1 MKYAFILAE
10 LLMYPLSVVCRVLG
24 VTQSGFHAWRARV
37 SSPRDHARDRLRADI
52 HKVFDSHRGRYGA
65 PRLTRVLRA
74 QHGYTGSENRIKAL
88 MRAMSLAARA
98 GRKFKVT
105 TDSAHALPI
114 APNLLGQ
121 DFSCDSSAESTSHAK
136 APDQVWLSDITYLW
150 TREGWLYVCAVLD
163 LFTRKIVG
171 WAMAGHMT
179 RELVLEALR
188 MAHATRKPAPGLI
201 FHSDRGSQ
209 YACHEVRD
217 WLAARAMRQSMSG
230 TGNCYDNAPMESFWH
245 SLKVEETHGL
255 DFATR
260 AEAKH
265 CVFGYI
271 EGWYNTTRM
280 HSSLN
285 YQSPIQ
291 FERECNA
298 KLMKA
303 ANDDLSTSNLSTASS
318 KNSQTARLNKRAA

>member
-37 SSPRDHARDRLRADI
+37 PSPRDHARERLRSDI
-52 HKVFDSHRGRYGA
+52 RKVFDIHRGRYGA
-65 PRLTRVLRA
+65 PRLYRVLRE
-74 QHGYTGSENRIKAL
+74 QHGYSGSLNRIKAL
-88 MRAMSLAARA
+88 MRAMGLRAKA

-105 TDSAHALPI
+105 TDSAHSLPI

-121 DFSCDSSAESTSHAK
+121 DFSCDASAESTSHAK

-171 WAMAGHMT
+171 WAMAEHMT
-179 RELVLEALR
+179 RELVLDALR
-188 MAHATRKPAPGLI
+188 MANKVRKPPPGLI

-209 YACHEVRD
+209 YASHEVRT
-217 WLAARAMRQSMSG
+217 WLTTETMRQSMSG

-245 SLKVEETHGL
+245 SLKVEETHGQN
-255 DFATR
+255 FATR
-260 AEAKH
+260 AEATH
-265 CVFGYI
+265 SVFGYI
-271 EGWYNTTRM
+271 EGWYNTVRL
-280 HSSLN
+280 HSSLG
-285 YQSPIQ
+285 YQSPSQ
-291 FERECNA
+291 FERACSV
-298 KLMKA
+298 KLIRA
-303 ANDDLSTSNLSTASS
+303 ANDDLSTTRSN
-318 KNSQTARLNKRAA
+318 NSPSARLIKRAA

>member
-24 VTQSGFHAWRARV
+24 VTQSGFHAWRNREP
-37 SSPRDHARDRLRADI
+37 STRDIERDRLRADI
-52 HKVFDSHRGRYGA
+52 RTVFDAHRGRYGA

-88 MRAMSLAARA
+88 MRAMGIRAKA

-105 TDSAHALPI
+105 TDSAHSLPI
-114 APNLLGQ
+114 APNLLCQ
-121 DFSCDSSAESTSHAK
+121 DFSCDASAASTSHAK

-171 WAMAGHMT
+171 WAIAGHMT

-188 MAHATRKPAPGLI
+188 MAWATRKPAPGLI

-217 WLAARAMRQSMSG
+217 WLAAQAMRQSMSG

-245 SLKVEETHGL
+245 SLKVEETHGQ

-260 AEAKH
+260 AEARH
-265 CVFGYI
+265 SVFSYI

-280 HSSLN
+280 HSSLG

-291 FERECNA
+291 FERACNA
-298 KLMKA
+298 KLSKA
-303 ANDDLSTSNLSTASS
+303 ANDDLSTSDLSTVSS
-318 KNSQTARLNKRAA
+318 NNSQSARLTKRAA